1 VIGWESKYTIAPF
14 KDHGRDLSGLDC
26 WGLVRLVYLQEL
38 NIALPEF
45 AEISPSDL
53 RRVAYMID
61 GAKDSEE
68 WSSVDRPNLK
78 PFDVVVMSQY
88 GGIRN
93 AHVGLITNAGKLMHI
108 EKGSNVLVLP
118 LDHFTIRERVK
129 CFRRHK
135 SRVLP

>member
-1 VIGWESKYTIAPF
+1 MIGWESKYTIAPF

-38 NIALPEF
+38 NIVLPEF

-53 RRVAYMID
+53 RRVAHMID

-68 WSSVDRPNLK
+68 WSSVDRPNLE

-93 AHVGLITNAGKLMHI
+93 AHVGLITNAGKLMHV
-108 EKGSNVLVLP
+108 EKGSNVLVLS

-135 SRVLP
+135 NRALP